1 MTILLL
7 FLFSVYG
14 DDHLG
19 ILLGHF
25 KGILEEANI
34 DLTEAELEWT
44 ALKKEL
50 YDE

>member
-19 ILLGHF
+19 ILLCHF